1 MSVPSLKY
9 HRIPL
14 PALGAELPGRMRQ
27 AIQLLHFPV
36 ATVCAALQ
44 LDLKTQRTKVNR
56 DYSEYLSKLRLSTAG
71 GPQSLCASD
80 RRPGI

>member
-71 GPQSLCASD
+71 GPQELMC
-80 RRPGI
+80 I